1 METTVK
7 LSNCAHSPRKM
18 RLLADLVRGM
28 KVDKAIYVLKVHEK
42 KMYALHLEKLIRS
55 AVASWSEKNTSG
67 RVDENELIVK
77 SVKVDAGRVLKRIQ
91 PAPQG
96 RAHRVRK
103 RYNHITVVV
112 SDSNDSLIENEKTVG
127 KTEQKTTRK
136 TTKLAKAN
144 K

>member
-1 METTVK
+1 
-7 LSNCAHSPRKM
+7 
-18 RLLADLVRGM
+18 M

-55 AVASWSEKNTSG
+55 AVSSWSEKNPSE
-67 RVDENELIVK
+67 RIEDNDLIVK
-77 SVKVDAGRVLKRIQ
+77 SVKIDVGRVLKRIQ

-103 RYNHITVVV
+103 RYNHITVVIGN
-112 SDSNDSLIENEKTVG
+112 STSENSEKTK
-127 KTEQKTTRK
+127 KTEIKSSSKTSK
-136 TTKLAKAN
+136 VAN

>member
-28 KVDKAIYVLKVHEK
+28 KVEKAIYVLKVHEK

-55 AVASWSEKNTSG
+55 AIASWTEKNPNE
-67 RVDENELIVK
+67 RVEDNELIVK
-77 SVKVDAGRVLKRIQ
+77 SVKVDVGRVLKRIQ

-103 RYNHITVVV
+103 RYNHITVVIG
-112 SDSNDSLIENEKTVG
+112 SSIDSGIDNTKSEKSTFKSASRTSKV
-127 KTEQKTTRK
+127 
-136 TTKLAKAN
+136 AN